1 MQILITL
8 KTSYSISLL
17 AKFPMQFFSSLMMV
31 FSSIVH
37 VMGKT
42 LFRDLQVKLT
52 RYKRPLLI

>member
-8 KTSYSISLL
+8 KPSYSISLL
-17 AKFPMQFFSSLMMV
+17 AKFPMQFFCSLMMV
-31 FSSIVH
+31 FPSIIH

>member
-17 AKFPMQFFSSLMMV
+17 AKFPMQFFCSLMMV
-31 FSSIVH
+31 FSSIIH

-42 LFRDLQVKLT
+42 LFRDL
-52 RYKRPLLI
+52 